1 MGYEELLAH
10 WILQK
15 NEKKIVNM
23 NTLTTV
29 PDACIQPGE
38 CLVLNAPKPGLG

>member
-1 MGYEELLAH
+1 MKSFLPTGFY
-10 WILQK
+10 K
-15 NEKKIVNM
+15 KMKKKIVNM

-38 CLVLNAPKPGLG
+38 YLVLNAPKPGLG